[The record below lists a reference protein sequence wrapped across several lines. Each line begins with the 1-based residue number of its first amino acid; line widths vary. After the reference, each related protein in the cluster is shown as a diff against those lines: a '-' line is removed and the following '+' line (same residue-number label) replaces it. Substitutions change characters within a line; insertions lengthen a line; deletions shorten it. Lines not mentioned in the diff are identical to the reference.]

1 MRLLKMLPDD
11 MDTATLIKLMNVTA
25 LIAMMLSIG
34 LKVTFAEVIASA
46 QRIRLVAMGIIA
58 NFVLVPI
65 VTVVLLYGF
74 QAAPLVA
81 AGFLILA
88 VCPGAPMGPPF
99 TELARGNVP
108 HATGVMV
115 ILAGL
120 SAPVAP
126 VLLTLLLGWLSPES
140 DLHVDAFSIV
150 KILLV
155 TQMLPLAVGLA
166 IHEWAPRLT
175 AWIAKPIGLLANVLL
190 LAVVALIL
198 ATQYPTLAA
207 LRVRGWFGMTL
218 LLAASLGI
226 GWLCGGT
233 GAATRRAL
241 MVTTGLRNAAVAL
254 VIVSENFADTP
265 AVTAVVAYALVSI
278 FGTLGCAVL
287 LKMLTTN
294 VKGTVGVVER

>member
-1 MRLLKMLPDD
+1 
-11 MDTATLIKLMNVTA
+11 MDTATLGKWLNVVA

-34 LKVTFAEVIASA
+34 LKVKFQDVIASA
-46 QRIRLVAMGIIA
+46 QHLRLAIMGIVA
-58 NFVLVPI
+58 NFALVPI
-65 VTVVLLYGF
+65 VTVALLYCF
-74 QAAPLVA
+74 EASPLVA

-88 VCPGAPMGPPF
+88 VCPGAPMGPSF
-99 TELARGNVP
+99 TEIARGDVAY
-108 HATGVMV
+108 ATGAMV

-120 SAPVAP
+120 SALLAP
-126 VLLTLLLGWLSPES
+126 LLLMLFLGWLSPES
-140 DLHVDAFSIV
+140 DLHIDALSMV
-150 KILLV
+150 KTLLV
-155 TQMLPLAVGLA
+155 TQMLPLAVGLV

-175 AWIAKPIGLLANVLL
+175 ALVARPIALLANILL

-233 GAATRRAL
+233 SAATRRAL
-241 MVTTGLRNAAVAL
+241 MITTGVRNAAVAL
-254 VIVSENFADTP
+254 VIVSANFAGTP

-278 FGTLGCAVL
+278 FGTLGCAAL
-287 LKMLTTN
+287 L
-294 VKGTVGVVER
+294 GRSSHS